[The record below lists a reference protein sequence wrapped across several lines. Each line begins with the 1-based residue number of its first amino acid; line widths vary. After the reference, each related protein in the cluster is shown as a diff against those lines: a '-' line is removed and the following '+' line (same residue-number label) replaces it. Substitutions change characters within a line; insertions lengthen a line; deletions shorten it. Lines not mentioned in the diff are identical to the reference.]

1 MNDITECL
9 DLMEQA
15 QRTVLMDNDDR
26 RPMYDFTSQIFE
38 VLKEMCK
45 YADGMSV
52 DYNVLKKRIVAKGY
66 TEEELNQTIENY
78 LRMNV
83 IMREDSMLTLIDN

>member
-1 MNDITECL
+1 
-9 DLMEQA
+9 
-15 QRTVLMDNDDR
+15 MDNDDR

>member
-9 DLMEQA
+9 DLMEEA
-15 QRTVLMDNDDR
+15 QKSVGMDNDER
-26 RPMYDFTSQIFE
+26 RPMHDYTSQIFD

-52 DYNVLKKRIVAKGY
+52 DYNILKKRILAKGY
-66 TEEELNQTIENY
+66 TEEELNDTIDNY

-83 IMREDSMLTLIDN
+83 IMREDAILTLIDN

>member
-9 DLMEQA
+9 ELMEEA
-15 QRTVLMDNDDR
+15 QRSVGQDNDER
-26 RPMYDFTSQIFE
+26 RPMHDYASQIFE
-38 VLKEMCK
+38 VLREMCK

-52 DYNVLKKRIVAKGY
+52 DYGVLRKRILAKGF
-66 TEEELNQTIENY
+66 TEEELNDTLENY

-83 IMREDSMLTLIDN
+83 IMREDTMLTLIE

>member
-1 MNDITECL
+1 
-9 DLMEQA
+9 
-15 QRTVLMDNDDR
+15 
-26 RPMYDFTSQIFE
+26 MYDFTSQIFE